1 MLVKEAG
8 FGQASPSR
16 FLRLPTASNPSHV
29 SPSSLISF
37 LGFRSAMA
45 DREAAGG
52 DDDDDVV
59 LASFLESEILSGDQ
73 VLFFFAIS
81 RVLWWD
87 ELDPI

>member
-1 MLVKEAG
+1 
-8 FGQASPSR
+8 
-16 FLRLPTASNPSHV
+16 
-29 SPSSLISF
+29 
-37 LGFRSAMA
+37 MA